1 VEIKRYH
8 IEGVFSF
15 VPKIFKDERGSF
27 FESFNHKLFEEAIG
41 KKIDF
46 VQDNQSTSIKN
57 ALRGLHFQ
65 APPFAQG
72 KLVRVISGKAI
83 DVAVDIRKKSPTYG
97 QHISVELTAENNNVL
112 WVPEGFAHGFSV
124 LEDDTIFAYKC
135 TNYYHKESESCLLW
149 NDSHLNIHWKINSPL
164 LSEKDKVGSELKNL
178 ISPF

>member
-1 VEIKRYH
+1 MEITRYH

-27 FESFNHKLFEEAIG
+27 FESFNHKLFEDAIG

-57 ALRGLHFQ
+57 TLRGLHFQ
-65 APPFAQG
+65 APPFSQG

-83 DVAVDIRKKSPTYG
+83 DIAVDIRKKSQTYG
-97 QHISVELTAENNNVL
+97 QHITVELSAENNVVL

-124 LEDDTIFAYKC
+124 LENNTIFAYKC
-135 TNYYHKESESCLLW
+135 TNYYNKESEGCLMW
-149 NDSHLNIHWKINSPL
+149 NDKDFMIDWKVNSPS
-164 LSEKDKVGSELKNL
+164 LSEKDKLGQAFKDL

>member
-1 VEIKRYH
+1 MEITRYH

-27 FESFNHKLFEEAIG
+27 FESFNHKLFEEAVG

-46 VQDNQSTSIKN
+46 VQDNQSISIKN
-57 ALRGLHFQ
+57 TLRGLHFQ

-83 DVAVDIRKKSPTYG
+83 DVAVDIRKKSLTYG
-97 QHISVELTAENNNVL
+97 QHISVLLTPENNTVL

-124 LEDDTIFAYKC
+124 LEENTIFAYKC
-135 TNYYHKESESCLLW
+135 TSYYNKESEGCLIW
-149 NDSHLNIHWKINSPL
+149 NDSDLAIDWKLNSPN
-164 LSEKDKVGSELKNL
+164 LSEKDKLGESFKNFT
-178 ISPF
+178 SPF